1 MTLLV
6 AIALAL
12 LQASID
18 ATAIMAHKPISH
30 GWMFWIKRAFVHGLP
45 ILAAA
50 YFTGDYL
57 HAITAIA
64 AWTSAHRYV
73 LNAIRGKA
81 WDYIST
87 SNGYDRFFLR
97 LPGQGKAAYI
107 AEAIVMITATH
118 A

>member
-1 MTLLV
+1 MTILV

-12 LQASID
+12 VQARID
-18 ATAIMAHKPISH
+18 AERIMAHLPINH
-30 GWMFWIKRAFVHGLP
+30 GWMFWIKRAAVHGLP

-50 YFTGDYL
+50 YFTGS
-57 HAITAIA
+57 AAVFVA
-64 AWTSAHRYV
+64 AVFAWTSTHRYA

-87 SNGYDRFFLR
+87 SNGYDRLFLR
-97 LPGQGKAAYI
+97 LPGKGKAAYI

>member
-12 LQASID
+12 LQARID
-18 ATAIMAHKPISH
+18 ATAIMAHKPINH
-30 GWMFWIKRAFVHGLP
+30 GWMFWTKRAIVHGTP

-50 YFTGDYL
+50 HLTGDYL
-57 HAITAIA
+57 HAIAAIA
-64 AWTSAHRYV
+64 AWTSAHRYT

-97 LPGQGKAAYI
+97 LAGQGKTAYT